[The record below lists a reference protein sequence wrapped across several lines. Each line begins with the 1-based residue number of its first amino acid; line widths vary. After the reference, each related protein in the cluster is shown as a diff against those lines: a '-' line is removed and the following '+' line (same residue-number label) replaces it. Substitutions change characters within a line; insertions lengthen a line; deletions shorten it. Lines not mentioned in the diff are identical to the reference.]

1 MVLRPVPR
9 GAPAAK
15 LLPRLSRRLHPF
27 LLDSATGSPDD
38 GGWSFLGCD
47 PVAVLDARELGSAP
61 LAAACAR
68 LEALCDPAARGPHGA
83 RPGPRAVGFL
93 AYELGE
99 TLEPTVRPLPRPGGA
114 PTDLCLAIYDA
125 VYRWDHALGQ
135 GFIEADSD
143 AAADALLAKIS
154 RPPPCPARLEPLP
167 APVSGL
173 GRAGFCARVGQAQE
187 LIRAGDLY
195 QVNLSHRLDVAASVD
210 PIALYLALRRVG
222 PASFGAYLDLA
233 GIQVLS
239 TSPERLLSWDRAA
252 GRLETRPI
260 KGTRPRGKTATEDGA
275 LSAELLADDKERAEH
290 LMIVDLERNDLGRVA
305 RIGSVKVERFARV
318 QTLPRVL
325 HLVSDV
331 VAEARADVTLNDVL
345 AAVFPGGS
353 ITGAPKV
360 RAMQVIGDLEPV
372 RRGVYTGAIGHVDRA
387 GGCDLAIAI
396 RTVIAEDDGLHFHVG
411 AGIVDGSVPA
421 REWDETLAKGRA
433 LVDALSREG
442 RPAARATAG

>member
-9 GAPAAK
+9 GVVPSK
-15 LLPRLSRRLHPF
+15 LLPRLARRQHPF
-27 LLDSATGSPDD
+27 LLDSATSSPDD
-38 GGWSFLGCD
+38 GRVSFLGCD
-47 PVAVLDARELGSAP
+47 PVEVLDARALGAAP

-68 LEALCDPAARGPHGA
+68 IEALADPDARGPAGE

-114 PTDLCLAIYDA
+114 PTDLCFAIYDA
-125 VYRWDHALGQ
+125 VYRWDHGRGHAT
-135 GFIEADSD
+135 IEADSD
-143 AAADALLAKIS
+143 AAADALLAKLS
-154 RPPPCPARLEPLP
+154 RSPSCPPRLDPMP

-173 GRAGFCARVGQAQE
+173 GRAGFCARVAQAKE

-195 QVNLSHRLDVAASVD
+195 QVNLSHRLDVAASID
-210 PIALYLALRRVG
+210 PMALYLALRQAG

-239 TSPERLLSWDRAA
+239 TSPERLLSWDRAT
-252 GRLETRPI
+252 GHLETRPI
-260 KGTRPRGKTATEDGA
+260 KGTRPRGRTAAADRA
-275 LSAELLADDKERAEH
+275 LAAELLADDKERAEH

-305 RIGSVKVERFARV
+305 RIGSVRVDRFARV

-331 VAEARADVTLNDVL
+331 VAEARPEVCLHDVL

-372 RRGVYTGAIGHVDRA
+372 RRGVYTGAIGYFDRA

-396 RTVIAEDDGLHFHVG
+396 RTVVVEDDRLHFHVG
-411 AGIVDGSVPA
+411 GGIVDGSEPA

-433 LVDALSREG
+433 LVEALAREG
-442 RPAARATAG
+442 RAAARASAG

>member
-1 MVLRPVPR
+1 M
-9 GAPAAK
+9 
-15 LLPRLSRRLHPF
+15 
-27 LLDSATGSPDD
+27 
-38 GGWSFLGCD
+38 SFLGCD
-47 PVAVLDARELGSAP
+47 PIAVLDARSLGTDP

-68 LEALCDPAARGPHGA
+68 LEALRDPQARGPEGA

-114 PTDLCLAIYDA
+114 PTDLCLAVYDA
-125 VYRWDHALGQ
+125 VYRWDHGRAG
-135 GFIEADSD
+135 GWIEADSE
-143 AAADALLAKIS
+143 AAAHALLSKIS
-154 RPPPCPARLEPLP
+154 RPPPCPERLPPLP

-173 GRAGFCARVGQAQE
+173 GRAGFCARVAQAQE

-195 QVNLSHRLDVAASVD
+195 QVNLAHRLHVAASVD
-210 PIALYLALRRVG
+210 PISLYLALRRAG

-239 TSPERLLSWDRAA
+239 TSPERLLSWDRES

-260 KGTRPRGKTATEDGA
+260 KGTRPRGRTAAEDRA
-275 LSAELLADDKERAEH
+275 LAAELLADDKERAEH

-305 RIGSVKVERFARV
+305 RIGSVRVERFARV

-331 VAEARADVTLNDVL
+331 VADARPEVSLHEVL
-345 AAVFPGGS
+345 KAVFPGGS

-387 GGCDLAIAI
+387 GGCDLASAI
-396 RTVIAEDDGLHFHVG
+396 RTVVVEDDRLLVVVG
-411 AGIVDGSVPA
+411 GGIVDGSVPA

-433 LVDALSREG
+433 LVEALAPEG
-442 RPAARATAG
+442 RAAARASAG